1 MMFLVVREVGFL
13 EHTGR
18 VLVRL
23 AEVADNHMTQKS
35 IKEEWRKTNFDDAWA
50 EDVSNEIAD
59 WWLSKFSSLLQTIE
73 SEIEGEKPKRDYDGN
88 NLESACDKYHIA
100 ADSWTEIIR
109 FEDGMN
115 HALDSAKAIISKYKE
130 I

>member
-1 MMFLVVREVGFL
+1 MTPQEKKEIREKWKKQYPDCTTGEGRCIDCFDKDDIENFWLAVLDTKLKQQL
-13 EHTGR
+13 E
-18 VLVRL
+18 
-23 AEVADNHMTQKS
+23 E
-35 IKEEWRKTNFDDAWA
+35 
-50 EDVSNEIAD
+50 
-59 WWLSKFSSLLQTIE
+59 IE